1 MPGKRDKV
9 ENVGLL
15 IYIGWK
21 KYIRYDEGHTLY
33 GMSIRQFMRLA
44 LDSGAVRK
52 IGRDAIVNVKEL
64 NRYIVE
70 EQEREKHEKLYGQY
84 ETPEDYW
91 ED

>member
-15 IYIGWK
+15 IYIGCK
-21 KYIRYDEGHTLY
+21 KYIRYDEGHKLY

-70 EQEREKHEKLYGQY
+70 EQEREKYEKLYGQY
-84 ETPEDYW
+84 GTPEDYW

>member
-1 MPGKRDKV
+1 
-9 ENVGLL
+9 
-15 IYIGWK
+15 
-21 KYIRYDEGHTLY
+21 
-33 GMSIRQFMRLA
+33 MRLA

-70 EQEREKHEKLYGQY
+70 GQEREKYEKLYGQY
-84 ETPEDYW
+84 GTPEDYW

>member
-21 KYIRYDEGHTLY
+21 KNIRYDEGHKFY

>member
-21 KYIRYDEGHTLY
+21 KYIRYDEGHKLY

-70 EQEREKHEKLYGQY
+70 EQECEKYEKLYGQY
-84 ETPEDYW
+84 GSPEDYW